1 MLAHFGWK
9 ALAAIVLSTG
19 TYFLIFRGELAHLQE
34 KYTLK
39 NLKDVIQNTYLGH
52 RKMDA
57 EINQV
62 VDSLDGATFLSAMKN
77 KLEERYDAIKDSHR
91 KILRERHA
99 AELHEKGIE
108 LSVVVDA
115 YEQRF
120 EELKLLRMREKFPAL
135 LPEEQRPE
143 FRDPL
148 WDTRDDPVPRWVTLI
163 HIVFMV
169 WIIINAHHAP
179 FVIAGLLFFLGFAH
193 ISATYQNTIDL
204 RSPLMVGFFLA
215 GLVIHGGVQAW
226 WIAPVLGNLSEI
238 PLLLAAT
245 GLTAFNDNAAI
256 TYLSTLVPG
265 FTDELKYSVLAGAV
279 SGGGLTVIA
288 NAPNPAGQSLLKG
301 YFSHG
306 VSPVGL
312 LKAAL
317 FPTLVVLIFFLI
329 FN

>member
-1 MLAHFGWK
+1 
-9 ALAAIVLSTG
+9 
-19 TYFLIFRGELAHLQE
+19 
-34 KYTLK
+34 
-39 NLKDVIQNTYLGH
+39 
-52 RKMDA
+52 MDA

-91 KILRERHA
+91 KILRERYA
-99 AELHEKGIE
+99 AELHKKGIE
-108 LSVVVDA
+108 VSVVVEA

-120 EELKLLRMREKFPAL
+120 EELKLLRMREKFPGL
-135 LPEEQRPE
+135 LTEDQRPE

-148 WDTRDDPVPRWVTLI
+148 WNTRDDPVPFWVTLI

-204 RSPLMVGFFLA
+204 RSPLMVGFFLS

-288 NAPNPAGQSLLKG
+288 NAPNPAGQSLLKS
-301 YFSHG
+301 YFSNG

-317 FPTLVVLIFFLI
+317 FPTLVVLVFFLI
-329 FN
+329 FS